1 MKRLMFSI
9 ILPVVL
15 LAYVPELKS
24 VSVSTG
30 KDYVKIT
37 LSFTGSPSNLHDFVL
52 KNPARIV
59 IDAEGV
65 KYALGSNIFPVN
77 QGDVVRV
84 RGSQFKIEPLVSRV
98 VIDLKKLLKYEVVRE
113 KNDVIVKIYTTP
125 STVGLKKV
133 IKPVSMS
140 KQVSNNKKQ
149 VSNNKDVKYGMQK
162 TTRVKKSS
170 IEIGAGVFYSS
181 LGRRDPFKPLVEVQ
195 KAQDTLLDITKA
207 KLIGIIRDSVG
218 YVALIE
224 DKDGNGFILRRGD
237 RIKRGRVVDIRSNM
251 AVFAISDFGF
261 TRRVVL
267 TLEKEEVSR

>member
-133 IKPVSMS
+133 IKPVSVS
-140 KQVSNNKKQ
+140 KQVSGNKGIK
-149 VSNNKDVKYGMQK
+149 SGMQK
-162 TTRVKKSS
+162 TTRAKKSS

-237 RIKRGRVVDIRSNM
+237 RIKRGRVVDIRGNM